1 MLTSKELYS
10 LQKGDVIRSL
20 CYRGMWEIVTILD
33 IVKTAGG
40 AMQIL
45 ARDAHTGEYRVYE
58 LTPGKFN
65 TLYLPYNPDGEP

>member
-1 MLTSKELYS
+1 MLSKKELYS

-20 CYRGMWEIVTILD
+20 CCRGLWETVTILD
-33 IVKTAGG
+33 IVKVAGG

-45 ARDAHTGEYRVYE
+45 ACDSHTGEYRLYE
-58 LTPGKFN
+58 LTPGQFN